1 MYSHCLGTT
10 GFLHRQREQQ
20 GHFHPLSLVDWLK
33 LFDNATSA
41 GKPKSA
47 GQYCYYNPVNYQTHL
62 LATIYGPIGRYDV
75 PAYALDRVRQLIQ
88 TAFFVGVTEY
98 YATLKKEQC
107 PFMANHT
114 ASRTPRQASWPTDP
128 ESPPGIFWHWPSLL
142 GVCSG
147 QFWLNLG
154 AWAVFST

>member
-10 GFLHRQREQQ
+10 GFLRRQREQQ

-41 GKPKSA
+41 GKPKGA

-62 LATIYGPIGRYDV
+62 LATIREPIGRYDV

-98 YATLKKEQC
+98 YATLKRAM
-107 PFMANHT
+107 PFYGRPQPLPARPAGRPT
-114 ASRTPRQASWPTDP
+114 LRAPQASAGT
-128 ESPPGIFWHWPSLL
+128 GQA
-142 GVCSG
+142 CSG
-147 QFWLNLG
+147 YARG
-154 AWAVFST
+154 SSG